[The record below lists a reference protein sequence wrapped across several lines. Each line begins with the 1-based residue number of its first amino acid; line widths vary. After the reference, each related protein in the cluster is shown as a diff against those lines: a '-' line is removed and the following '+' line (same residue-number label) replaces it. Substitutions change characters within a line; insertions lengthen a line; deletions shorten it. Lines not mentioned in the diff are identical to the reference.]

1 VMQYPLEDIQVGF
14 VGSIAHYFRD
24 TLEIVAFERGIQVSE
39 VVQSPMVGLKNFHK
53 NP

>member
-1 VMQYPLEDIQVGF
+1 LEDMQVGF

-39 VVQSPMVGLKNFHK
+39 VVQSPMQGLVKYHTNR
-53 NP
+53 N